1 MQQHY
6 SVKQNHYGA
15 WISSFLLLSILS
27 VLPITTIAATPQQ
40 QLTQNKKETWAE
52 FIQNHPKL
60 SVEYQY
66 PSLKQEQQKPVQIA
80 NSSGDDSTTTIKI
93 PASTA
98 IILRVTDSLSSKNA
112 TETSTVNF
120 VVLSDVKVK
129 DLVVIKAGTAAKAQ
143 VSVIDKAGYVGTAG
157 KILISDFSTRS
168 TDGTFIPLQ
177 GTISNQASSKVVI
190 SCALSLIVCPLFLLM
205 KGKDAVVPAGTEKTV
220 YTASDIEV
228 KLPQVP

>member
-1 MQQHY
+1 MQCNTG
-6 SVKQNHYGA
+6 KQLQI

-27 VLPITTIAATPQQ
+27 AVPLTMIAATPSKTNSKQRQQ
-40 QLTQNKKETWAE
+40 ETWAE

-60 SVEYQY
+60 TVEYRY
-66 PSLKQEQQKPVQIA
+66 PSLQQKPIQIA
-80 NSSGDDSTTTIKI
+80 NDGDEPTIKI

-98 IILRVTDSLSSKNA
+98 VVLRVTDSLSSKNA
-112 TETSTVNF
+112 TEASTVNF

-129 DLVVIKAGTAAKAQ
+129 ETVVIKAGTTAKAQ
-143 VSVIDKAGYVGTAG
+143 VSAIDKAGFVGTAG

-177 GTISNQASSKVVI
+177 GTISDQASSKVVI

-205 KGKDAVVPAGTEKTV
+205 KGRDAVVPAGTEKTV

-228 KLPQVP
+228 KLPLPQEAQ

>member
-1 MQQHY
+1 M
-6 SVKQNHYGA
+6 
-15 WISSFLLLSILS
+15 SILS

-66 PSLKQEQQKPVQIA
+66 PSLKKQQQPVQIA
-80 NSSGDDSTTTIKI
+80 NTSSDEPTIKI

-112 TETSTVNF
+112 TEASTVNF
-120 VVLSDVKVK
+120 IVLSDVKVK
-129 DLVVIKAGTAAKAQ
+129 EVVVIKAGTTAKAQ
-143 VSVIDKAGYVGTAG
+143 VSAIDKAGYVGTAG

-168 TDGTFIPLQ
+168 IDGTFIPLQ

-228 KLPQVP
+228 KLPPSTTTQQEAQ